1 VSGTGV
7 RVLDDGHPFTRVQI
21 SINGALMEDC
31 AQAAKATNAEV
42 KLSTDQGWY
51 KNEGSFCGFGLLNN
65 ELTTGPAPNVAGA
78 AGVQQY
84 SSAWGDITANSL
96 AASFR
101 QQQAPNAQVWNP
113 FGGEART
120 MPLGLISGV
129 GRMKQ
134 YLPLSVFGELNITLF
149 TGSAGE
155 VCFQLPGQTN
165 ADFSLN
171 GVYLTY
177 DIVVPHPMYAEL
189 LHKMGNDSNEQG
201 LNLPFESTIMA
212 SSGTIGTSSTLTQ
225 SSIIVSR
232 ATQNL
237 LRAFAIFQP
246 SAMLTS
252 PNYPI
257 QSCFSHVGA
266 ASFQMRV
273 GSQYFPA
280 IPAQGDADMFAATM
294 MAYGSAARNSCTT
307 VINRN
312 NWATYT
318 LDGTGVLGASEPLLP
333 AGSTTAWQGTTPG
346 TGNHL
351 SWTDS
356 FIPAYGF
363 RVVKGNAEPLDVD
376 GISLSGASGSQ
387 LVFDLVAAPN
397 TAGSSI
403 TPTVGLV
410 ALRFLSAQS
419 GSVRIIGA

>member
-1 VSGTGV
+1 
-7 RVLDDGHPFTRVQI
+7 
-21 SINGALMEDC
+21 
-31 AQAAKATNAEV
+31 
-42 KLSTDQGWY
+42 
-51 KNEGSFCGFGLLNN
+51 
-65 ELTTGPAPNVAGA
+65 
-78 AGVQQY
+78 
-84 SSAWGDITANSL
+84 
-96 AASFR
+96 
-101 QQQAPNAQVWNP
+101 
-113 FGGEART
+113 
-120 MPLGLISGV
+120 
-129 GRMKQ
+129 
-134 YLPLSVFGELNITLF
+134 
-149 TGSAGE
+149 
-155 VCFQLPGQTN
+155 
-165 ADFSLN
+165 
-171 GVYLTY
+171 
-177 DIVVPHPMYAEL
+177 MYAEL

-212 SSGTIGTSSTLTQ
+212 SSGTIATSATLAQ

-237 LRAFAIFQP
+237 LRAFAFFQP

-280 IPAQGDADMFAATM
+280 IPAQGDADMFACTM
-294 MAYGSAARNSCTT
+294 MAYGSAARNSCST

-318 LDGTGVLGASEPLLP
+318 LDSTGILGANEPVLAALIT
-333 AGSTTAWQGTTPG
+333 GGTTTYA

-387 LVFDLVAAPN
+387 LVFDLTAAPN
-397 TAGSSI
+397 SGGGTI

>member
-1 VSGTGV
+1 
-7 RVLDDGHPFTRVQI
+7 
-21 SINGALMEDC
+21 MEDN
-31 AQAAKATNAEV
+31 AQAAKCTNAEV
-42 KLSTDQGWY
+42 KLSTDQAWY
-51 KNEGSFCGFGLLNN
+51 NNEGSFCGFGLLNN
-65 ELTTGPAPNVAGA
+65 QLTTGPAVATPTVA
-78 AGVQQY
+78 QLQQY
-84 SSAWGDITANSL
+84 GGAWGDITANAV
-96 AASFR
+96 AATAR
-101 QQQAPNAQVWNP
+101 QQQPVTGGTSAVWNP

-155 VCFQLPGQTN
+155 VVFQPGNAATN
-165 ADFSLN
+165 GDFSLN

-212 SSGTIGTSSTLTQ
+212 SSGTIGTSATLAT

-246 SAMLTS
+246 SAMLSS

-266 ASFQMRV
+266 ASYQMRV

-280 IPAQGDADMFAATM
+280 IPAQGDADMFACTM
-294 MAYGSAARNSCTT
+294 MAYGSAARNSCST
-307 VINRN
+307 VINRV

-318 LDGTGVLGASEPLLP
+318 LGAAGTLGAQEPVLGT
-333 AGSTTAWQGTTPG
+333 GSTTTYL
-346 TGNHL
+346 TGNHI
-351 SWTDS
+351 SWVDS
-356 FIPAYGF
+356 FVPAYGF
-363 RVVKGNAEPLDVD
+363 RIVKGNAEPLDVD

-387 LVFDLVAAPN
+387 LVFDLTAAPN
-397 TAGSSI
+397 TGGSTI

>member
-1 VSGTGV
+1 
-7 RVLDDGHPFTRVQI
+7 
-21 SINGALMEDC
+21 
-31 AQAAKATNAEV
+31 
-42 KLSTDQGWY
+42 
-51 KNEGSFCGFGLLNN
+51 
-65 ELTTGPAPNVAGA
+65 
-78 AGVQQY
+78 
-84 SSAWGDITANSL
+84 
-96 AASFR
+96 
-101 QQQAPNAQVWNP
+101 
-113 FGGEART
+113 

-149 TGSAGE
+149 TGNQGE

-212 SSGTIGTSSTLTQ
+212 SSGTIGSSATLTQ

-266 ASFQMRV
+266 ASYQMRV
-273 GSQYFPA
+273 
-280 IPAQGDADMFAATM
+280 
-294 MAYGSAARNSCTT
+294 
-307 VINRN
+307 
-312 NWATYT
+312 
-318 LDGTGVLGASEPLLP
+318 
-333 AGSTTAWQGTTPG
+333 
-346 TGNHL
+346 
-351 SWTDS
+351 
-356 FIPAYGF
+356 
-363 RVVKGNAEPLDVD
+363 
-376 GISLSGASGSQ
+376 
-387 LVFDLVAAPN
+387 N
-397 TAGSSI
+397 TC
-403 TPTVGLV
+403 PCVC
-410 ALRFLSAQS
+410 
-419 GSVRIIGA
+419 